1 MHHSILFTVLQSKM
15 DYLDPGSGSMLV
27 QMILA
32 AALGIG
38 VGVKIFWKQIRAF
51 FTHNK
56 AEENLSE
63 DPTEIVDDPTALPD
77 EKTDLK

>member
-1 MHHSILFTVLQSKM
+1 MAHLFSILPAHPE
-15 DYLDPGSGSMLV
+15 YLDPSSGSMII